1 MPLSSFGA
9 AAGSRDRQPPG
20 SRQRHPCLTQALGRS
35 TLPRSTTRACRCRG
49 RHGVLRGAAAVG
61 SAWGCGAPAR
71 RRRAPLEEGER
82 RQGLPP
88 RAERRAREG
97 AAGTRGTGLGGRA
110 RAREGNG
117 HAGGEPPLGKADDA
131 RKEREQSTRNGPP
144 TRRAPNSKSPN
155 STHLHSG
162 PVGVGDP
169 PERTA
174 GGDRILLAE
183 SGRRRERR
191 EGGERSAGGDTP
203 RELQG
208 ATQSFCQWAGDGSV
222 GVRVPL
228 PPFGRGAPVQ
238 CGAHPPRP
246 RN

>member
-1 MPLSSFGA
+1 MQGRPLCGPQARGARSIVSGGRFAHGQEVFCRVVGFLLGFPLPLSSFGA

-117 HAGGEPPLGKADDA
+117 HAGGEPPLGPPSG
-131 RKEREQSTRNGPP
+131 ELGSTPHHVPIVLLYN
-144 TRRAPNSKSPN
+144 
-155 STHLHSG
+155 
-162 PVGVGDP
+162 
-169 PERTA
+169 
-174 GGDRILLAE
+174 ILT
-183 SGRRRERR
+183 G
-191 EGGERSAGGDTP
+191 
-203 RELQG
+203 
-208 ATQSFCQWAGDGSV
+208 
-222 GVRVPL
+222 
-228 PPFGRGAPVQ
+228 
-238 CGAHPPRP
+238 
-246 RN
+246 